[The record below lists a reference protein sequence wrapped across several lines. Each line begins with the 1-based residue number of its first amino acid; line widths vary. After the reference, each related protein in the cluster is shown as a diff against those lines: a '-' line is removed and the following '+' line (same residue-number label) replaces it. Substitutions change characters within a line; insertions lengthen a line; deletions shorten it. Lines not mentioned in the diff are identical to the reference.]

1 MALTTSCTAAEKVD
15 EMQMEI
21 FRQRAPQRGDMH
33 LQGGQQICV
42 FFIFTLC
49 YVNSNSNSK
58 FLLQGKIANGH
69 GKLSI
74 VSQNA
79 ARFAKKCNLMKVFGA
94 KQHLENT
101 TCLQLYFFLFSLS
114 RRDLLFVCIQNC
126 IGKKTPSP

>member
-1 MALTTSCTAAEKVD
+1 MIFTTLCTAAEKVD

-42 FFIFTLC
+42 FSFLHYA
-49 YVNSNSNSK
+49 YVNSNSNNK

-101 TCLQLYFFLFSLS
+101 TCLQLYFFFFSLS